1 MENIPP
7 PAQELAMID
16 QELVRLDTRRGQ
28 LLARRAQLVSLLA
41 RSAPPP
47 WPYARPVPP
56 GPRPTPAPR
65 SAGEIPPPS
74 AQNALLALGGVL
86 LTVAAIAF
94 TLVSWGQLSVGS
106 RAAVLTVIT
115 VLALTV
121 PAVLLRRGLAS
132 TAEAVAAFG
141 LALMVLDAYALHEVA
156 LPRTDGLRYAAGA
169 TAVLAAL
176 WAGYGSALDRLR
188 LPLPIAVVTAQLP
201 LFLGSL
207 AVEASAL
214 TTAWALLV
222 TAALDTALAL
232 RLKPGSVRS
241 FAIVAACV
249 TSGAALLTGG
259 WLSVAAGTPLAA
271 AGPGA
276 LLLAAAALAL
286 FAAWRTS
293 RMAPVCAGAAGLAA
307 VAAAGGAVRTAVPD
321 GWAVLGYL
329 LCGVALLTVVRT
341 RLPHAVVR
349 GLAGAAGAVGAASV
363 LWTLPALAV
372 VLLGALS
379 RVTAI
384 WTGAPSGA
392 RAAFGVDLPWAG
404 QPTAPL
410 VLLIAAGVAAGAY
423 RLPPGAPDSADGGRQ
438 WRVPVLCGAVVLGWA
453 TVLVAPPTLDLGYPA
468 AVAAPLALT
477 AALLA
482 VVVPTV
488 VVRPRAAMGTAVTIT
503 ALVCALAGSV
513 SVSLLSLATRT
524 ATVTTL
530 AALCALFTG
539 AAVAGETVRAR
550 GAAAGTQAA
559 SRPSPTVRA
568 LLACVAVGYATAL
581 VAAAC
586 PAIGLPAERTAVAL
600 LAVPGAVALLGA
612 RLRRHPVAPPI
623 ELASAGAAV
632 LAVVLA
638 SGRAP
643 VLALVLALCG
653 VIAAGTA
660 VRTERRRVAGYA
672 ATALFVLATWVRL
685 ASSGVAAPEAYTL
698 PVTLPALAV
707 GLLRR
712 RRAPEASSWTAYGP
726 GLAATLL
733 PSLLAVWG
741 DPGWPRPLLLGL
753 AALAL
758 TLTGARLR
766 LQAPLV
772 LGGAVLALDALHELA
787 PYVAQL
793 VGVLPRWLP
802 PALAG
807 LLLLAVGA
815 TYEQRLR
822 EARRL
827 RGTLGR
833 MR

>member
-1 MENIPP
+1 MENFPP

-16 QELVRLDTRRGQ
+16 QELVRLDARRGQ

-47 WPYARPVPP
+47 WPSPPLAPP
-56 GPRPTPAPR
+56 GRGPSSAPR
-65 SAGEIPPPS
+65 SATAEMPPRS
-74 AQNALLALGGVL
+74 AQNVLLALGGVL

-94 TLVSWGQLSVGS
+94 TLVSWGQLSVGG
-106 RAAVLTVIT
+106 RAAVLTVVT
-115 VLALTV
+115 VAALAV
-121 PAVLLRRGLAS
+121 PALLLRRGLAS

-156 LPRTDGLRYAAGA
+156 LPRTDALPYTAGA
-169 TAVLAAL
+169 GAVLAAL
-176 WAGYGSALDRLR
+176 WAGYGAALGRLR
-188 LPLPIAVVTAQLP
+188 LPLPVAVVTAQLP

-214 TTAWALLV
+214 TTGWALLV

-232 RLKPGSVRS
+232 RLKPGTVR
-241 FAIVAACV
+241 AVAVVAACV

-259 WLSVAAGTPLAA
+259 SLSVAAGTPLAA
-271 AGPGA
+271 AGPGG
-276 LLLAAAALAL
+276 LLLAAAALGL
-286 FAAWRTS
+286 FAAWRVNMN
-293 RMAPVCAGAAGLAA
+293 RMAPACALVAGLAT
-307 VAAAGGAVRTAVPD
+307 VAAAGGEVRTAVPD

-341 RLPHAVVR
+341 RLPRAVVR
-349 GLAGAAGAVGAASV
+349 GLAGAAGAVTAASV

-372 VLLGALS
+372 VPLGALS
-379 RVTAI
+379 RVTTI
-384 WTGAPSGA
+384 WTGAPGGA
-392 RAAFGVDLPWAG
+392 WAAVGIDLPWPR

-410 VLLIAAGVAAGAY
+410 VLLIAAAAAASAY
-423 RLPPGAPDSADGGRQ
+423 RLPPGAGVGPGRR
-438 WRVPVLCGAVVLGWA
+438 WRVPALPGAVALGWA
-453 TVLVAPPTLDLGYPA
+453 AVLVAPSALDLGYPT
-468 AVAAPLALT
+468 AVAVPLVLT

-482 VVVPTV
+482 VVV
-488 VVRPRAAMGTAVTIT
+488 RPRARVGTALTVT

-524 ATVTTL
+524 ATVTAL
-530 AALCALFTG
+530 VALCALFTG
-539 AAVAGETVRAR
+539 AAIAGQTVRAP
-550 GAAAGTQAA
+550 GAAAGAQTA
-559 SRPSPTVRA
+559 SRPSPAVRA

-586 PAIGLPAERTAVAL
+586 PAMGLPAERTALAL
-600 LAVPGAVALLGA
+600 LVVPGAVALLGA
-612 RLRRHPVAPPI
+612 RLRRHPVAPAI
-623 ELASAGAAV
+623 ELTSAGAAV

-638 SGRAP
+638 SDRGP
-643 VLALVLALCG
+643 VLALVLALSG

-685 ASSGVAAPEAYTL
+685 ASSDVSAPEAYTL

-712 RRAPEASSWTAYGP
+712 RRDPEASSWTAYGP

-733 PSLLAVWG
+733 PSLLAAWG
-741 DPGWPRPLLLGL
+741 DPDWPRPLLLGL

-758 TLTGARLR
+758 TLAGARLR

-787 PYVAQL
+787 PYVAQM
-793 VGVLPRWLP
+793 VGLLPRWLP

-807 LLLLAVGA
+807 SLLLAVGA

-822 EARRL
+822 DARRL

>member
-16 QELVRLDTRRGQ
+16 QELVRLDARRGQ
-28 LLARRAQLVSLLA
+28 LLARRTQLLSLLA

-47 WPYARPVPP
+47 WPYAPPVPP
-56 GPRPTPAPR
+56 GSEPSPAPLP
-65 SAGEIPPPS
+65 AEEIPPPS
-74 AQNALLALGGVL
+74 AQNVLLALGGML

-94 TLVSWGQLSVGS
+94 TLVSWGHLSVGG

-115 VLALTV
+115 VAALAV

-156 LPRTDGLRYAAGA
+156 LPRTDGLRYTAGA
-169 TAVLAAL
+169 SAVLAAL
-176 WAGYGSALDRLR
+176 WAGYGSALGRLR
-188 LPLPIAVVTAQLP
+188 LPLPVAVVTAQLP

-207 AVEASAL
+207 AIEASAL
-214 TTAWALLV
+214 TTAWALLT

-232 RLKPGSVRS
+232 RLKPGAVRTV
-241 FAIVAACV
+241 AVVAACV
-249 TSGAALLTGG
+249 TAGAALLTGG
-259 WLSVAAGTPLAA
+259 SLSLTAGTPLAA
-271 AGPGA
+271 AGPGG
-276 LLLAAAALAL
+276 LLLAASALGL
-286 FAAWRTS
+286 FVAWRAS
-293 RMAPVCAGAAGLAA
+293 DMAPPCAVVAGLAA
-307 VAAAGGAVRTAVPD
+307 VAAAGGVVRAAVPD

-341 RLPHAVVR
+341 RLPRAVVR
-349 GLAGAAGAVGAASV
+349 GLAGAAGAVTAASV

-372 VLLGALS
+372 ALLGALS
-379 RVTAI
+379 RISAI
-384 WTGAPSGA
+384 WTGAPGGA
-392 RAAFGVDLPWAG
+392 RAAFGVDLPWPE

-410 VLLIAAGVAAGAY
+410 VLLIAAVATTAY
-423 RLPPGAPDSADGGRQ
+423 HLLPSGGGRQ
-438 WRVPVLCGAVVLGWA
+438 WRVPAVCGAVALGWA
-453 TVLVAPPTLDLGYPA
+453 AVLVAPPALDLGYPA
-468 AVAAPLALT
+468 AVAVPLVLT
-477 AALLA
+477 AVLLA
-482 VVVPTV
+482 V
-488 VVRPRAAMGTAVTIT
+488 VVRPRAPVGSVVTVT

-513 SVSLLSLATRT
+513 SVALLSLATRT
-524 ATVTTL
+524 ATVTAL
-530 AALCALFTG
+530 VALCALFTG
-539 AAVAGETVRAR
+539 AAVAVETVRAR
-550 GAAAGTQAA
+550 GAAAGTQGA
-559 SRPSPTVRA
+559 SRPVRA

-586 PAIGLPAERTAVAL
+586 SAAGLPAEHTALAL
-600 LAVPGAVALLGA
+600 LAVPAAVALLGA

-623 ELASAGAAV
+623 ELTAAGAGV

-660 VRTERRRVAGYA
+660 VRAERRRVAGYA

-685 ASSGVAAPEAYTL
+685 ASSGVSAPEAYTL
-698 PVTLPALAV
+698 PVTVPALAV

-712 RRAPEASSWTAYGP
+712 RRDREASSWTAYGP

-733 PSLLAVWG
+733 PSLLAAWG
-741 DPGWPRPLLLGL
+741 DPDWPRPLLLGL

-758 TLTGARLR
+758 TLAGARLR

-772 LGGAVLALDALHELA
+772 LGGAALALDALHELA
-787 PYVAQL
+787 PYVAQM

-827 RGTLGR
+827 RRTLGR